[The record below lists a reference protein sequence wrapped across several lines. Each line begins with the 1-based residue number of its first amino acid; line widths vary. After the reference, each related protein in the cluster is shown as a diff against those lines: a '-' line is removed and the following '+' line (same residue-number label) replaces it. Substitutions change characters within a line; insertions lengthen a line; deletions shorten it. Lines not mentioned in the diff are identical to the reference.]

1 MSVTPIVL
9 EFMRLTQ
16 SRHLSPSAQS
26 QGVPQPALE
35 LPVPPAARR
44 IQLPAPGEIQVPA
57 IDLRAAIEQRRSLRK
72 YADQPLSLSELS
84 FLLWCTQGVK
94 TVTSRPVTLRTV
106 PSAGARHAFE
116 TFVLANRVDGL
127 APGLYRYAALEHA
140 LVEVDLAPEVAER
153 AVLACQGQQMV
164 GQAAASFVWVAVVER
179 MRWRYCERSYRYLHL
194 DAGHVCQNLYL
205 AAEAIGCGAC
215 AIAAYDDD
223 LLNRLVGADGEELF
237 AIYAASLG
245 KKPA

>member
-1 MSVTPIVL
+1 MTTNSIGP
-9 EFMRLTQ
+9 EFMRLT
-16 SRHLSPSAQS
+16 RYAHLSPSAQG
-26 QGVPQPALE
+26 QGLPQPPLE
-35 LPVPPAARR
+35 LPFAPGVRL
-44 IQLPAPGEIQVPA
+44 IDLPSPGEIQVPP
-57 IDLRAAIEQRRSLRK
+57 IDLRTAIEGRRSLRK
-72 YADQPLSLSELS
+72 YAEQPLSLSELS

-94 TVTSRPVTLRTV
+94 TVTERPVTFRTV

-116 TFVLANRVDGL
+116 TFVLANRVEGL
-127 APGLYRYAALEHA
+127 APGLYRFAALEYA
-140 LVEVDLAPEVAER
+140 LLEVDLTPDVAER
-153 AVLACQGQQMV
+153 AVQACQRQHMV
-164 GQAAASFVWVAVVER
+164 GQAAVSFVWVAVVER

-223 LLNRLVGADGEELF
+223 LLNQLVGADGEELF

-245 KKPA
+245 KKLA

>member
-1 MSVTPIVL
+1 MSANPIGP

-16 SRHLSPSAQS
+16 SRNLSPSAQS
-26 QGVPQPALE
+26 QGAPQPALE
-35 LPVPPAARR
+35 LPVPPEARR
-44 IQLPAPGEIQVPA
+44 IPLPAPGEIRVPA
-57 IDLRAAIEQRRSLRK
+57 IDLRAAIEQRRSVRK
-72 YADQPLSLSELS
+72 YTEQPLSLGELA

-94 TVTSRPVTLRTV
+94 KVTSRPVTLRTV
-106 PSAGARHAFE
+106 PSAGAQHAFE
-116 TFVLANRVDGL
+116 TFVLANRVTGL

-140 LVEVDLAPEVAER
+140 LLEADLAPDVAER
-153 AVLACQGQQMV
+153 AVQACQDQHMV
-164 GQAAASFVWVAVVER
+164 GQAAASFFWVAVVER

-205 AAEAIGCGAC
+205 AAEAIGCGMC

-245 KKPA
+245 KKSS